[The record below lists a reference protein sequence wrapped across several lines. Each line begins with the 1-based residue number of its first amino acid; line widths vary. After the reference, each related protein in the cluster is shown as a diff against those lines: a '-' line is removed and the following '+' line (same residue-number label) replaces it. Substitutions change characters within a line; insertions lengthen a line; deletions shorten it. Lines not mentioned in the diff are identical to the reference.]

1 MRAYA
6 YVRTSKTIIGLYKTE
21 LIRRQD
27 PQTLDNLE
35 HATLE
40 WVDWFTHC
48 RLLEP
53 IGHIPS
59 AEFEETYCHRL
70 SLSRDRDSSNRAS
83 VEPGSTAIL
92 ASARVLKGRRSRSSH
107 SSVAK
112 KLLHM
117 ALSRASP
124 RDPMEGRTP
133 ASRQQ
138 LPKAIEVY

>member
-35 HATLE
+35 YATLE

-53 IGHIPS
+53 IACMS
-59 AEFEETYCHRL
+59 LLTRL
-70 SLSRDRDSSNRAS
+70 RFTR
-83 VEPGSTAIL
+83 
-92 ASARVLKGRRSRSSH
+92 
-107 SSVAK
+107 
-112 KLLHM
+112 
-117 ALSRASP
+117 
-124 RDPMEGRTP
+124 
-133 ASRQQ
+133 
-138 LPKAIEVY
+138 